1 MPKQW
6 GITQPIASAQNLP
19 FIFHEVWN
27 MDPIPFT
34 FWQFLEETA
43 EVSEKSVIYWLK
55 ILKFI
60 IGPLSDDVLID
71 VAFSCLEQSQK
82 K

>member
-1 MPKQW
+1 
-6 GITQPIASAQNLP
+6 
-19 FIFHEVWN
+19 